1 MITKRRLAMLA
12 FCVIFGAALAMA
24 GFILSGAAK
33 ADSSTARVEV
43 YWTGANCIDIQHA
56 TGEVVTRCGGYA
68 SFVNPSTGPGW
79 TTGVDPIMGA
89 ASQISCSFYLNGS
102 LEYVDMAFAGDGT
115 DVNCIREIIYVGPQ
129 NGMYV

>member
-1 MITKRRLAMLA
+1 MTKHRLLILL
-12 FCVIFGAALAMA
+12 FCVIFGAALALA

-33 ADSSTARVEV
+33 ADSADYVRVEV
-43 YWTGANCIDIQHA
+43 YWSGANCIDIQQA
-56 TGEVVTRCGGYA
+56 TGLVQTICGGHETFTA
-68 SFVNPSTGPGW
+68 ISGPGR
-79 TTGVDPIMGA
+79 TVGIDPIMGA

-115 DVNCIREIIYVGPQ
+115 DVNCIREIYVRGPQ